1 MILKRNLKLNEVD
14 EAGTAL
20 KNIDRGRRDL

>member
-1 MILKRNLKLNEVD
+1 MILKKNLKLNEVD

-20 KNIDRGRRDL
+20 KNIDRGHRAL